1 MSVAVETSLAVTG
14 LEVAFGTGER
24 AVKVV
29 RDVGLELSP
38 GRTLVLLGESG
49 SGKSVT
55 GRAILGL
62 LGPKASVDGSVRLG
76 DAELLGAPESQ
87 MRRLRGCAIAMVP
100 QDPSA
105 SLDPLVRIGDQLAEV
120 LLTHHVVGAKKE
132 ARERALEL
140 LERVSFPDP
149 ARAARS
155 YPYELSGGLRQR
167 AAIAIAIACD
177 PRVLIADE
185 PTTALDVTIQAQIL
199 DLLMQLRRERGM
211 SLVLITHDLGV
222 VAEVA
227 DRVIVQY
234 AGRQVETQRADALF
248 AQPHHPYTAALLE
261 ALPDRAPRKRLAAIP
276 GLVPGQWD
284 RPGGCVFAPRCR
296 FATDHCR
303 RVVPLHAAEPLGR
316 ALCHTP
322 LLHGIPLP
330 SLEMD
335 DEASR

>member
-1 MSVAVETSLAVTG
+1 VTPAAALLDVRGLSVTFATRSGPFKAVDDIDVVVEPDEVLAIV
-14 LEVAFGTGER
+14 
-24 AVKVV
+24 
-29 RDVGLELSP
+29 
-38 GRTLVLLGESG
+38 GESG
-49 SGKSVT
+49 SGKSVAML
-55 GRAILGL
+55 AIMGL
-62 LGPKASVDGSVRLG
+62 LPWVATVTADRMVFDGRDLKALTPK
-76 DAELLGAPESQ
+76 Q
-87 MRRLRGCAIAMVP
+87 RREFVGRDIAMVFQEP
-100 QDPSA
+100 MS
-105 SLDPLVRIGDQLAEV
+105 SLNPCFTVGWQIGEALAAHLQLDRR
-120 LLTHHVVGAKKE
+120 
-132 ARERALEL
+132 ARRQRVIEL
-140 LERVSFPDP
+140 LEQVGIPD
-149 ARAARS
+149 AARRTS
-155 YPYELSGGLRQR
+155 TFPHQLSGGMNQR
-167 AAIAIAIACD
+167 VMIAMALACK
-177 PRVLIADE
+177 PRLLIADE